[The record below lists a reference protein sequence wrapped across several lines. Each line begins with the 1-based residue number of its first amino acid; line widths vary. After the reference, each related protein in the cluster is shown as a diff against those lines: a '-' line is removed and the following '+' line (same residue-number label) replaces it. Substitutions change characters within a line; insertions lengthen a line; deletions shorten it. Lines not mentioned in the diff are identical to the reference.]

1 MKIGNCGDTFVD
13 TKIKQKRQRG
23 TSKTKDQSSQLN
35 NGRVSTES
43 KKKKKIKSKSSCKL
57 ITIKSNIWLQIFAN
71 RLPGVILIGHIL
83 KVDSEGKKTE

>member
-35 NGRVSTES
+35 DAFQPNQ
-43 KKKKKIKSKSSCKL
+43 KKQKKKIQSKSSSKL
-57 ITIKSNIWLQIFAN
+57 LTIKSNIWLKMFAN
-71 RLPGVILIGHIL
+71 KLPGAILIGHIL